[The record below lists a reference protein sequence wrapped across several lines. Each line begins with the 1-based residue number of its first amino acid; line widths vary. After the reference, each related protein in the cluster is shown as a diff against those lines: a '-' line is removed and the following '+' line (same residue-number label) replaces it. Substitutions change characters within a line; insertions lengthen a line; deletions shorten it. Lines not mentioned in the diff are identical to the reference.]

1 MKLFITILL
10 LSLAPLAQAA
20 PAVVLESSQSA
31 GFTPD
36 PKSHKFTLTD
46 DGKMA
51 VEIFSFK
58 DHTKKVVDLGSLSS
72 EGMKL
77 IEDQVNFVDTKAPL
91 IDQNKGM
98 PDCSDAP
105 VVETAVYVKGAR
117 KVIARSA
124 SCHSYQLEYGQ
135 GASLAG
141 FAATFVY

>member
-1 MKLFITILL
+1 MKPLVAILL
-10 LSLAPLAQAA
+10 LALAPIAQAA

-46 DGKMA
+46 DGKMS

-58 DHTKKVVDLGSLSS
+58 DHTKKLVDLGSLSS

-77 IEDQVNFVDTKAPL
+77 IEDQVSFLDAKAPL
-91 IDQNKGM
+91 IDLNKGS

-105 VVETAVYVKGAR
+105 VVETAAYVKGVR

-141 FAATFVY
+141 FASTFVY